1 MIWLLHVLKQR
12 SVLWILLI
20 INLLGTIYGYIWY
33 GYQLANTPWYF
44 IPFVPD
50 SPTASLFFVFVLIG
64 FLLGRN
70 FSLLE
75 ALAAITL
82 FKYGIWAVGMNIGG
96 ILISNTITIENWMLI
111 LSHLG
116 MAIQAILYAPF
127 FRIKTIHF
135 LFAVIWT
142 FHNDVID
149 YIYNMYPRYP
159 LLHEYIMHIG
169 YATFWLSLLTCF
181 LIYSVAIRE
190 NRLTLD
196 LR

>member
-1 MIWLLHVLKQR
+1 MWILHVLKQR
-12 SVLWILLI
+12 SILWILLVV
-20 INLLGTIYGYIWY
+20 NLLGTIYGYIWY
-33 GYQLANTPWYF
+33 GYQLADTPWYF
-44 IPFVPD
+44 LPFVPD

-82 FKYGIWAVGMNIGG
+82 FKYGIWAVGMNFGG
-96 ILISNTITIENWMLI
+96 ILVSNTITIENWMLI
-111 LSHLG
+111 FSHLG
-116 MAIQAILYAPF
+116 MAIQAILYSPY
-127 FRIKTIHF
+127 FRIKKSHF

-149 YIYNMYPRYP
+149 YVYDMYPRYP
-159 LLHEYIMHIG
+159 LLHDYIVHIG
-169 YATFWLSLLTCF
+169 YATFWLSLVTCF
-181 LIYSVAIRE
+181 LIYFLTIRE
-190 NRLTLD
+190 NRVTLE

>member
-1 MIWLLHVLKQR
+1 MWIVHLLKHR
-12 SVLWILLI
+12 SILWFLLI

-33 GYQLANTPWYF
+33 GSQLANTPWYF

-50 SPTASLFFVFVLIG
+50 SPTASLFFVIVLIG

-70 FSLLE
+70 YSLFE
-75 ALAAITL
+75 ALATITL
-82 FKYGIWAVGMNIGG
+82 FKYGIWAVGMNFGG
-96 ILISNTITIENWMLI
+96 ILVSNILTIENWMLI

-116 MAIQAILYAPF
+116 MAIQAILYSPY
-127 FRIKTIHF
+127 FRIKKSHF

-149 YIYNMYPRYP
+149 YVYDMYPRYP
-159 LLHEYIMHIG
+159 LLHDYIAHIG

-181 LIYSVAIRE
+181 LMYFLAIHK
-190 NRLTLD
+190 NRVTLE